1 MSSQQTNAASFRAMQ
16 TRLQELAARVTTL
29 EAKGAGYDKMLE
41 QHSNQLQSLE
51 TAKDNTQQFARA
63 SAADLNAQTKRMDYL
78 DSLIRIGY
86 EANNMALPPGLLDEG
101 EADLLN
107 ANGEVPL
114 SVDEYEV
121 QKDAR
126 LKVSK
131 LYRRDFLEILS

>member
-1 MSSQQTNAASFRAMQ
+1 
-16 TRLQELAARVTTL
+16 
-29 EAKGAGYDKMLE
+29 
-41 QHSNQLQSLE
+41 
-51 TAKDNTQQFARA
+51 
-63 SAADLNAQTKRMDYL
+63 MDYL

-131 LYRRDFLEILS
+131 PLRSLWPSTFA